1 MFLHHIQQQKED
13 SLLFRFFIAQMKN
26 QTKGDWVS
34 SVLEDIEEL
43 ELGIELE
50 EIKYM
55 SKDLFKKTIKS
66 QVELKAFESLINKKE
81 SRHSEHAKGKLLK
94 YSKLEM
100 QGYLSASGVNISIE
114 EKKWLFSCRIED
126 IDLSTNHRWKNE
138 ETLCRFCK
146 TIEMSQKHLIN
157 CKYLSEKNQVLI
169 NSTQY
174 EDIFEDDIEKQVNT
188 NQQNNEDTFIQIKT
202 PRGPSERGRFLCS
215 AKTCI
220 MF

>member
-1 MFLHHIQQQKED
+1 
-13 SLLFRFFIAQMKN
+13 MKN

-43 ELGIELE
+43 ELGIELK

-55 SKDLFKKTIKS
+55 SKDLFRKTIKS

-114 EKKWLFSCRIED
+114 EKKWLFLCRIED

-157 CKYLSEKNQVLI
+157 CKYLSEKNQVVI
-169 NSTQY
+169 NSPQY
-174 EDIFEDDIEKQVNT
+174 EDIFKDDIEKQVNT
-188 NQQNNEDTFIQIKT
+188 SRIMKTHLYRLKHLEDQVN
-202 PRGPSERGRFLCS
+202 GVDSSVLL
-215 AKTCI
+215 
-220 MF
+220 